1 VRVELVESDPSW
13 PARGAEEAALVREA
27 LGAVVVEHIGST
39 AVPGLVAKPIIDLLA
54 GLQPLD
60 VASGVAAMEAVGY
73 EYLGEYGIP
82 GREFFRKGGDRRTH
96 HVHAVELGG
105 PQWVR
110 HLAFRDYLRAHPDE
124 AARYAA
130 AKVEAMAAV
139 DGDWE
144 SYWEAKEPVATDIEA
159 RALAWAAEN

>member
-1 VRVELVESDPSW
+1 MRVELADPDPSW
-13 PARGAEEAALVREA
+13 PARAAAEAELVRVA

-39 AVPGLVAKPIIDLLA
+39 AVPGLVAKPILDLLA
-54 GLQPLD
+54 GLEPLD
-60 VASGVAAMEAVGY
+60 VAPGVAAMEALGY

-82 GREFFRKGGDRRTH
+82 GREFFRKGGDARTH

-105 PQWVR
+105 PHWVR
-110 HLAFRDYLRAHPDE
+110 HIAFRDYLRAHPEE
-124 AARYAA
+124 AARYGR
-130 AKVEAMAAV
+130 AKVEAAAAV

-144 SYWEAKEPVATDIEA
+144 SYWDAKEPVATDIEA